1 MPINRNPTV
10 RQRRLAR
17 TLRDLRLAAGKT
29 LVQSARVL
37 VCSEAKIS
45 RIEGAHSGVRPVD
58 LRLLLDFYGVTDPAQ
73 RAYLEELSRDG
84 RKRGWWNRYVGDINP
99 IYADYIALEADA
111 SDAFSV
117 ETMLIPGLLQT
128 EGYTRAVVKVQRPDA
143 SADRIDFLTKV
154 RQERLSVLNRP
165 SPLRIWVVVSESALR
180 HMVGGKQVMREQLD
194 HLARMAE
201 ETDIHLQVLPE
212 GAAAHAALVGP
223 FVILRF
229 PDATETDVVYVDT
242 LLSALYIEDPPDVL
256 RYDDLFRSVMG
267 DALPFEDSLA
277 LIKRVAREMD

>member
-1 MPINRNPTV
+1 
-10 RQRRLAR
+10 
-17 TLRDLRLAAGKT
+17 
-29 LVQSARVL
+29 
-37 VCSEAKIS
+37 
-45 RIEGAHSGVRPVD
+45 
-58 LRLLLDFYGVTDPAQ
+58 
-73 RAYLEELSRDG
+73 
-84 RKRGWWNRYVGDINP
+84 
-99 IYADYIALEADA
+99 
-111 SDAFSV
+111 
-117 ETMLIPGLLQT
+117 
-128 EGYTRAVVKVQRPDA
+128 
-143 SADRIDFLTKV
+143 
-154 RQERLSVLNRP
+154 
-165 SPLRIWVVVSESALR
+165 
-180 HMVGGKQVMREQLD
+180 MVGGKQVMREQLD

-277 LIKRVAREMD
+277 LIKRVAREME